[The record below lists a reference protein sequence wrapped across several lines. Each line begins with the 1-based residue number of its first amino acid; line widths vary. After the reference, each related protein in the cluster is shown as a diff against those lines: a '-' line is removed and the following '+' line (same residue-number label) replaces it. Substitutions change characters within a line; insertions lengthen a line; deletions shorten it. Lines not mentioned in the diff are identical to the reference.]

1 MYLHVASLDFTNG
14 WVEIVGQAIGGSKH
28 VQMLQLLDDEDESA
42 NNSSLFFNLIATN
55 RSIEHL
61 ALRYFDHESLDI
73 FDVLSPFFL
82 DNHNLWGFE
91 VIGSNILL
99 WIPSLISALML
110 ETMTN

>member
-55 RSIEHL
+55 RTIELWH
-61 ALRYFDHESLDI
+61 YVISTMKVWISLMSYPHSSWTTTI
-73 FDVLSPFFL
+73 FGGLKS
-82 DNHNLWGFE
+82 
-91 VIGSNILL
+91 
-99 WIPSLISALML
+99 
-110 ETMTN
+110 